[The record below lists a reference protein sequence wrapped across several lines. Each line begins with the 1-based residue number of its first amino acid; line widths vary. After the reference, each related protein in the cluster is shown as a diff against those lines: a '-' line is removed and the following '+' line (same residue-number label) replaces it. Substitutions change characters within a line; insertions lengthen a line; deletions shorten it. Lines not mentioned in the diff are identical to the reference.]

1 MTRRELPPTE
11 RVYGGSVWGPLKPW
25 GPIEKRK
32 DQQPPVID
40 PLETPEMREFINR
53 LGQGI
58 KFRSERP
65 LGTATVD
72 QIPFLGEF
80 RQYQDLTDQFG
91 PSQAPAGPSFEP
103 VAPYIPPTPRA
114 PFEGFDQWYNPP
126 DRPDEWFYN
135 PRPKITDEP
144 SAPQPAPA
152 QAVRGIPG
160 ISNARPIRYLSPIDA
175 NTSPAS
181 VFDNGATAAQFV
193 LPGQQNSS
201 DRPTDWAATLAG
213 LGPLSPTRA
222 VPAPQAGGASPAP
235 SDSPSPMGGLVGR
248 IAALSGIDPHNP
260 DQPVP
265 QPGGLLALLLAA
277 QR

>member
-1 MTRRELPPTE
+1 MTRRESPPTE
-11 RVYGGSVWGPLKPW
+11 PVYRGSVWSPLKPW

-40 PLETPEMREFINR
+40 PLDTPEMREFINR

-58 KFRSERP
+58 KFPSESP
-65 LGTATVD
+65 VGTATVD
-72 QIPFLGEF
+72 QIPFLSEF
-80 RQYQDLTDQFG
+80 RQYQDMTDQFG

-103 VAPYIPPTPRA
+103 VPPYIPTPRA
-114 PFEGFDQWYNPP
+114 PSEGFDQWYNPP

-152 QAVRGIPG
+152 LAVRGIPG
-160 ISNARPIRYLSPIDA
+160 ISNARPIRYLGRIDA

-181 VFDNGATAAQFV
+181 VFDNGARAAQFV
-193 LPGQQNSS
+193 LPGRLNSS

-213 LGPLSPTRA
+213 LGPLSPMRA
-222 VPAPQAGGASPAP
+222 VPAPQAGGASLAP
-235 SDSPSPMGGLVGR
+235 SDSSSPMGGLAGR
-248 IAALSGIDPHNP
+248 IAALSGIDPDNP

-265 QPGGLLALLLAA
+265 PPGGLLALLLAA